1 MKIIEPHI
9 HMFSRTTDDYQAMYE
24 HGIRVVVEPSFWL
37 GAPRSCAGSFYDYFE
52 LLLEFETKRAS
63 RFGIDHYA
71 CISVNPKEADNLE
84 LAREVLSGIG
94 RYLDHP
100 RCVAVGEIG
109 FNRITANE
117 EKVFQEQ
124 LELSL
129 EKKLPVLIHSPHDT
143 PEVSKR
149 DGVERTISILREMD
163 YPVERAI
170 IDHNT
175 ENTMDLTR
183 KSGAWAGLTIYPYSK
198 LDPPRAVE
206 ILKRWGIERTLI
218 NSSADWGVSD
228 PLTLPRMSRL
238 LVENGFQA
246 EQVEQLLY
254 QNPLEFYTQ
263 SGRFQPNLELPFIH
277 PSVYQR

>member
-37 GAPRSCAGSFYDYFE
+37 GAPRSCAGSFYDNFQ
-52 LLLEFETKRAS
+52 LILEFETTRAS

-71 CISVNPKEADNLE
+71 CISVNPKEADNLK
-84 LAREVLSGIG
+84 LAREVLAGIG
-94 RYLDHP
+94 PYLDHP

-109 FNRITANE
+109 FNRITRNE

-129 EKKLPVLIHSPHDT
+129 EKGLPVLIHSPHDT

-149 DGVERTISILREMD
+149 DGVERTVSILREMN
-163 YPVERAI
+163 YPMERVV

-175 ENTMDLTR
+175 ENTMDLAR
-183 KSGAWAGLTIYPYSK
+183 KCGAWAGLTIYPYSK
-198 LDPPRAVE
+198 LDPPRALE
-206 ILKRWGIERTLI
+206 ILKRWGVEHTLI

-238 LVENGFQA
+238 LVENGFRA
-246 EQVEQLLY
+246 DQVEQLLF
-254 QNPLEFYTQ
+254 QNPLDFYAQ
-263 SGRFQPNLELPFIH
+263 SGRFHPDLELPFIH
-277 PSVYQR
+277 PNVYQR